1 MNKFLVDKFLIINEF
16 GKCNFVKI
24 CFIVINYIMICDGK
38 IVLIK
43 NGMDLNIIRI
53 NLINI
58 KIFNGLNIIFYKF
71 RFFFCFEE

>member
-1 MNKFLVDKFLIINEF
+1 MNKFLVDKFLIINEP
-16 GKCNFVKI
+16 GKCNLVKI
-24 CFIVINYIMICDGK
+24 CFIVTNHTMTCDGK

-43 NGMDLNIIRI
+43 NGMDLNKIRT

-58 KIFNGLNIIFYKF
+58 KIFNGLNIIFHKF